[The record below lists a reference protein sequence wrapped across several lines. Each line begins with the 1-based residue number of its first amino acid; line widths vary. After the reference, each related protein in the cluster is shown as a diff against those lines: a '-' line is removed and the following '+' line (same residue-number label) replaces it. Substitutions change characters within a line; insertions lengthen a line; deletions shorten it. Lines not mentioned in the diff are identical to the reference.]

1 MKKVILFF
9 TIVFSFLFLS
19 CGGGSAGN
27 DFGTESGSNGPLV
40 DKIIFETRTDM
51 NIAIKDVVAGKADL
65 MATGVDG
72 SVYLSLSEDDKSKLE
87 TYAVPS
93 GSWTLLLNPYPNK
106 APYTVE
112 TQDGKTQFNPLAIK
126 EVRYALNWLIDRKKI
141 VDEVLKG
148 AGEPSF
154 TQATVGQPGTY
165 LYNLIPVK
173 LGMTVTGNE
182 VEALEKIN
190 NAMIEASNLPENKG
204 KLLKVGDLWE
214 YNGKAVTL
222 KMIIRVDDPTGRLPA
237 GQAIADLIEK
247 TGIKVDRLLYD
258 RSKASQ
264 LAYNTDP
271 KNYEWSILTEAW
283 GAGAT
288 RAWWDITLRQMY
300 VTTGNNMPGR
310 GVTSFWNYK
319 NDEATRLSDKNS
331 NGRFLTS
338 EEYWRDNLRLQEIG
352 LDEAVRIYLNSQTQ
366 FFVAN
371 KEAFDSRMLYGVGE
385 GINHWSMRTADIKPN
400 KNGEKVLRVIQHSS
414 QGSLF
419 LAPWDPI
426 GVGGF
431 SDVYSSMIIGSVT
444 DSLASFESPS
454 TAKYEFILGE
464 FDKDTVEVGVLA
476 NPVKGG
482 KPLGT
487 VKVSPEAILYNP
499 YKGLWEKGK
508 TIKIDGTNTK
518 FVNDDNPVTYV
529 KGVFKPK
536 KFMWH
541 HGIESS
547 LVDSMYREIFIANI
561 VTKTSDSDK
570 YYDAALASRYRPGMD
585 GARGSIINDD
595 GSFELYSMFYW
606 PMDESRQLGSLALF
620 RSPKS
625 GNPNRNTL
633 VPFEIN
639 EAIMKMITEGSQS
652 GAVYSLSEDQSFT
665 PVDVKNPTCVA
676 DIKAKLIEM
685 RDGSY
690 IPKGVEEWLT
700 VDHAIE
706 RYSAAINFIDSYGH
720 AYISNGPFYISKIDT
735 KANYIELTAFRDYHY
750 EMKYW
755 IDKLSMTMTKIEDV
769 DMPSIA
775 KKNEDLLIDIIVSS
789 YDYPSI
795 DIKEPHAE
803 TKVRALLQLPSGGER
818 VYNGVF
824 ESDIYKINIS
834 KEDLEALP
842 NGSYTIVLE
851 SSIGEETPSIV
862 TRNFAL
868 E

>member
-1 MKKVILFF
+1 MKRVILLF
-9 TIVFSFLFLS
+9 TIILFSFLLLS
-19 CGGGSAGN
+19 CGGGS
-27 DFGTESGSNGPLV
+27 TESDFDIERGGNGPLV

-72 SVYLSLSEDDKSKLE
+72 SVYLSLSQSDKAKLE

-93 GSWTLLLNPYPNK
+93 GSWSLLFNPYPNK

-112 TQDGKTQFNPLAIK
+112 TKDGNTQFNPLAIK
-126 EVRYALNWLIDRKKI
+126 EIRYALNWLIDRKKI

-165 LYNLIPVK
+165 PYNLIPIN
-173 LGMTVTGNE
+173 LGTTATGNE

-190 NAMIEASNLPENKG
+190 NAMIKASNLPENKG
-204 KLLKVGDLWE
+204 KLLKVGDLWQ
-214 YNGKAVTL
+214 YNGEAVTL

-258 RSKASQ
+258 RSKSTQ

-271 KNYEWSILTEAW
+271 KNYEWNIITEAW

-288 RAWWDITLRQMY
+288 RAWWDISLRQMY
-300 VTTGNNMPGR
+300 VPAGNNMPGR
-310 GVTSFWNYK
+310 GVAGFWNYK
-319 NDEATRLSDKNS
+319 NDEVTRLSDKNS

-338 EEYWRDNLRLQEIG
+338 EEYWRDNLRIQKIG
-352 LDEAVRIYLNSQTQ
+352 LEEAVRIYLNSQTQ

-371 KEAFDSRMLYGVGE
+371 KEAFNSRMLYGVGD

-419 LAPWDPI
+419 MSPWDPI
-426 GVGGF
+426 GIGGF
-431 SDVYSSMIIGSVT
+431 RDVYSGMIIGSAT
-444 DSLASFESPS
+444 DAGAYFESPS
-454 TAKYEFILGE
+454 TAKTEFILGE
-464 FDKDTVEVGVLA
+464 VDKNTVEIGVA
-476 NPVKGG
+476 PNPVKGG
-482 KPLGT
+482 NPLGT
-487 VKVSPEAILYNP
+487 VKVSPDSMLYNP
-499 YKGLWEKGK
+499 YTEMWEKGK
-508 TIKIDGTNTK
+508 TIKVDGTNVRY
-518 FVNDDNPVTYV
+518 VNDNNPVTYV

-541 HGIESS
+541 HNIESS
-547 LVDSMYREIFIANI
+547 LVDLIYSEIFRANI
-561 VTKTSDSDK
+561 VTKTSGSDK
-570 YYDAALASRYRPGMD
+570 YYDAALASRYRPVMD
-585 GARGSIINDD
+585 GVRGSVINDD
-595 GSFELYSMFYW
+595 GSFEVYSKSYW
-606 PMDESRQLGSLALF
+606 PMDESRQLSALAI
-620 RSPKS
+620 SPKI

-633 VPFEIN
+633 IPFEIN

-652 GAVYSLSEDQSFT
+652 GTVYSLVEDQSFT
-665 PVDVKNPTCVA
+665 PIDVKNPTCVA

-685 RDGSY
+685 RDSSY
-690 IPKGVEEWLT
+690 VPKGVEAWLT
-700 VDHAIE
+700 VAHARE
-706 RYSAAINFIDSYGH
+706 RYNAAINFIDNYGH
-720 AYISNGPFYISKIDT
+720 AYISNGPFFISKIDT
-735 KANYIELTAFRDYHY
+735 KANYIELTAFRDYAY
-750 EMKYW
+750 EMNYW
-755 IDKLSMTMTKIEDV
+755 IDKLSTTMSKIEDV

-775 KKNEDLLIDIIVSS
+775 EKTEDLSIEIIVSS

-803 TKVRALLQLPSGGER
+803 TKVRALLQLPTGGER

-824 ESDIYKINIS
+824 EGDIYKINIS
-834 KEDLEALP
+834 KEDLKVLP

-851 SSIGEETPSIV
+851 SSIGDETPSIV